1 MHFLNLFLWNFFFN
15 SLFIQR
21 LFDRDVNISLSN
33 LGNLQKDFLNIGIP
47 FNFTINFYFVALI
60 ISIFLSILI
69 YISIPKTIKVD
80 SPLVFFKELFK
91 ISINY
96 SAVLFGFL
104 YIFRL
109 FNFSRGI
116 ILFGLV
122 VYILSTY
129 LLIWLLRL
137 EKFKNTQFKYL
148 LPLSVLVILMSS
160 TFLRV
165 QNASESPSIDA
176 TTITTIT
183 TTTTTTT
190 TLFKPGKIESE
201 CSPWLGSDNFKECRT
216 GVELVSSTKYSES
229 LNNVIVFENDIYLLD
244 VFGVIYKNS
253 PSNIY
258 LDVSSKVLNLTDP
271 NLKIAGEQG
280 LFSLAFHPTDNFLLL
295 TYSDLENSLVV
306 EKYFVNQDNSVI
318 VETSEILLRIAN
330 PQCCHFSGNIIWS
343 NYFQDFIL
351 SIGDMESNSVP
362 LYNSEPL
369 DTTSMRG
376 KVVLLNNEVS
386 NPEQLSL
393 NLDSEVY
400 KNLLAYGLRNPW
412 KTYEYNNLLFV
423 PDIGLRMEEELNIL
437 NLEEISN
444 TKKPFLLGWP
454 HYEGTIDNQ
463 IKYNEIYLY
472 QNGIAKNINSFVK
485 ENSIIPKV
493 YYTHQAPENFR
504 AAIIGGG
511 VVQNKES
518 NYYEHYL
525 FADYLSNEL
534 FAYDFKKDELFIFP
548 LGNINSFITSVM
560 IHPTKIDTVFFTT
573 GSGELIEIK
582 LP

>member
-1 MHFLNLFLWNFFFN
+1 MFILNLFLYNFFFN

-21 LFDRDVNISLSN
+21 LFDRDINISLNN
-33 LGNLQKDFLNIGIP
+33 LVNMQNDFIKLSIP
-47 FNFTINFYFVALI
+47 FSFTINFYFVALV
-60 ISIFLSILI
+60 ISIFSSILI
-69 YISIPKTIKVD
+69 YISIPKTIEVD
-80 SPLVFFKELFK
+80 NPFIFFKELFK
-91 ISINY
+91 IFINY

-104 YIFRL
+104 YFFRL
-109 FNFSRGI
+109 YNFSRGL
-116 ILFGLV
+116 ILFGLL
-122 VYILSTY
+122 VYVLSTY

-165 QNASESPSIDA
+165 QNASESPSVDA
-176 TTITTIT
+176 

-229 LNNVIVFENDIYLLD
+229 LNNVIVFENDIYVLD
-244 VFGVIYKNS
+244 VFGVIYKNL
-253 PSNIY
+253 PSNIF
-258 LDVSSKVLNLTDP
+258 LDISSKVLNRTDP
-271 NLKIAGEQG
+271 NLKISGEQG
-280 LFSLAFHPTDNFLLL
+280 LFSLAFHPTDNFLLV
-295 TYSDLENSLVV
+295 TYSDLENNLVV
-306 EKYFVNQDNSVI
+306 EKFFINQDNSVI
-318 VETSEILLRIAN
+318 VENSEILLKIPN
-330 PQCCHFSGNIIWS
+330 SQGNHFSGNIIWS
-343 NYFQDFIL
+343 NYFEDFIL
-351 SIGDMESNSVP
+351 SIGDMEENFAP
-362 LYNSEPL
+362 FYNSEPL

-376 KVVLLNNEVS
+376 KIVLLNTEVS

-393 NLDSEVY
+393 NLNSEVY

-412 KTYEYNNLLFV
+412 KTYEYENLLFV
-423 PDIGLRMEEELNIL
+423 PDIGLSSEEELNIL
-437 NLEEISN
+437 NLKDISN

-472 QNGIAKNINSFVK
+472 QNGIPENINSFVK

-511 VVQNKES
+511 VVHNKES
-518 NYYEHYL
+518 KYFEHYL
-525 FADYLSNEL
+525 FVDYLSNEL
-534 FAYDFKKDELFIFP
+534 FSYDFNKDELFIIP
-548 LGNINSFITSVM
+548 LGNLNSFITSVE
-560 IHPTKIDTVFFTT
+560 IHPTKFESVLFTT

>member
-1 MHFLNLFLWNFFFN
+1 MFF
-15 SLFIQR
+15 
-21 LFDRDVNISLSN
+21 
-33 LGNLQKDFLNIGIP
+33 IP
-47 FNFTINFYFVALI
+47 
-60 ISIFLSILI
+60 I
-69 YISIPKTIKVD
+69 YISIPKTIKID

-148 LPLSVLVILMSS
+148 LPLSVLVILISS

-165 QNASESPSIDA
+165 QNPSESPSIDA
-176 TTITTIT
+176 TN
-183 TTTTTTT
+183 TTTTT

-258 LDVSSKVLNLTDP
+258 LDVSSKVLNRTDP
-271 NLKIAGEQG
+271 NLKIAAEQG
-280 LFSLAFHPTDNFLLL
+280 LFSLAFHPTDNFLLV
-295 TYSDLENSLVV
+295 TYSDLENSLIV

-330 PQCCHFSGNIIWS
+330 PQSFLRKYYMVKLFSRFYIEYWR
-343 NYFQDFIL
+343 Y
-351 SIGDMESNSVP
+351 
-362 LYNSEPL
+362 
-369 DTTSMRG
+369 G
-376 KVVLLNNEVS
+376 K
-386 NPEQLSL
+386 
-393 NLDSEVY
+393 
-400 KNLLAYGLRNPW
+400 
-412 KTYEYNNLLFV
+412 
-423 PDIGLRMEEELNIL
+423 
-437 NLEEISN
+437 
-444 TKKPFLLGWP
+444 
-454 HYEGTIDNQ
+454 
-463 IKYNEIYLY
+463 
-472 QNGIAKNINSFVK
+472 
-485 ENSIIPKV
+485 
-493 YYTHQAPENFR
+493 
-504 AAIIGGG
+504 
-511 VVQNKES
+511 
-518 NYYEHYL
+518 
-525 FADYLSNEL
+525 
-534 FAYDFKKDELFIFP
+534 
-548 LGNINSFITSVM
+548 
-560 IHPTKIDTVFFTT
+560 
-573 GSGELIEIK
+573 
-582 LP
+582 

>member
-21 LFDRDVNISLSN
+21 LFDRDVNISLNN
-33 LGNLQKDFLNIGIP
+33 LVNMQNDFIKISIP
-47 FNFTINFYFVALI
+47 FSFTINFYFVALV
-60 ISIFLSILI
+60 ISIFSSTLI
-69 YISIPKTIKVD
+69 YISIPKTIEVD
-80 SPLVFFKELFK
+80 TPLIFFKELFK
-91 ISINY
+91 ILINY

-104 YIFRL
+104 YFFRL
-109 FNFSRGI
+109 FNFSRGL
-116 ILFGLV
+116 ILFGLLV
-122 VYILSTY
+122 NVLSTY

-137 EKFKNTQFKYL
+137 KKYKHIRFKYL
-148 LPLSVLVILMSS
+148 VPISVLVILMSS
-160 TFLRV
+160 TFLRF
-165 QNASESPSIDA
+165 QNASESPSIEA
-176 TTITTIT
+176 T
-183 TTTTTTT
+183 TTTTI
-190 TLFKPGKIESE
+190 LKPEKIESE
-201 CSPWLGSDNFKECRT
+201 CSPWLGSDNFKECIT
-216 GVELVSSTKYSES
+216 GIELVSSTKYSES
-229 LNNVIVFENDIYLLD
+229 LNNVIVFENDIYVLD
-244 VFGVIYKNS
+244 VFGVIYKNL
-253 PSNIY
+253 PNNIF
-258 LDVSSKVLNLTDP
+258 LDISSKVLNRTDP
-271 NLKIAGEQG
+271 NLEIAGDLKIAGEQG
-280 LFSLAFHPTDNFLLL
+280 LFSLAFHPTDNFLLV

-351 SIGDMESNSVP
+351 SIGDMESNIVP

-376 KVVLLNNEVS
+376 KVVLLNTEVS

-423 PDIGLRMEEELNIL
+423 PDIGLWMEEELNIL

-463 IKYNEIYLY
+463 IKYNEIFLY
-472 QNGIAKNINSFVK
+472 QNGIPENINSFVR

-534 FAYDFKKDELFIFP
+534 FAYDFKKNELFLFP

>member
-1 MHFLNLFLWNFFFN
+1 MHFFILFLWNFFFN

-33 LGNLQKDFLNIGIP
+33 LGNLQKDFSNIGIP

-69 YISIPKTIKVD
+69 YISIPKTIKID

-122 VYILSTY
+122 VGILSTY

-160 TFLRV
+160 TFFRV
-165 QNASESPSIDA
+165 QNASESLSIDA
-176 TTITTIT
+176 TT

-190 TLFKPGKIESE
+190 TLFKLGKIESE
-201 CSPWLGSDNFKECRT
+201 CSPWLGSDNFKECKT
-216 GVELVSSTKYSES
+216 GTELVSSTKYSES
-229 LNNVIVFENDIYLLD
+229 LNNVIVFENDIYVLD
-244 VFGVIYKNS
+244 VFGVIYKNL
-253 PSNIY
+253 PSNIF
-258 LDVSSKVLNLTDP
+258 LDVSSKVLNRTDP

-280 LFSLAFHPTDNFLLL
+280 LFSLAFHPTDNFLLV

-351 SIGDMESNSVP
+351 SIGDMESNNVS

-376 KVVLLNNEVS
+376 KVVLLNTEVS

-412 KTYEYNNLLFV
+412 KTYEYKNLLFI
-423 PDIGLRMEEELNIL
+423 PDIGLSMEEELNIL

-472 QNGIAKNINSFVK
+472 QNEIAKNINSFVK
-485 ENSIIPKV
+485 ENTIFPKV
-493 YYTHQAPENFR
+493 FYTHQAPENFR

-511 VVQNKES
+511 VVKNKES
-518 NYYEHYL
+518 KYFEHYL
-525 FADYLSNEL
+525 FADYLSSEL
-534 FAYDFKKDELFIFP
+534 FSYDFNNDELFIIP
-548 LGNINSFITSVM
+548 LRNLNSLITSVE
-560 IHPTKIDTVFFTT
+560 IHPTKFDSVLLTT
-573 GSGELIEIK
+573 RSGELIEIK